1 MTALTVSDTDLSHVL
16 ALLLELQQAGRTDE
30 AATLARVYST
40 LQAIVLA
47 EFEIDDDDPELV
59 RQMEEAERDIAAGRL
74 IPHEEVLRRLQ
85 ALDDG

>member
-1 MTALTVSDTDLSHVL
+1 MTALTVSDADLSHVL